1 MIRNNRSE
9 HAISD
14 QLISLSQFWI
24 QYLIIF
30 GLILVIS
37 LLFPRGQSL
46 QYSYQLNDISRD
58 PIIAPFTFSILSLMK
73 YFSIVIP
80 SVQENT
86 LLIFE

>member
-58 PIIAPFTFSILSLMK
+58 PIIAPFTFSILKTDERYKQDLDERIK
-73 YFSIVIP
+73 
-80 SVQENT
+80 
-86 LLIFE
+86 